1 MRAFGQAREL
11 GYDAG
16 EIAGYSLELRD
27 QQLSVEAQRYRA
39 ADALR
44 EPMLLRGLFRS
55 IGNYAA
61 KLKSLYELDQ
71 VVWKGQLFEQLMQE
85 IDDWRSEDERGRT
98 TSHSFAEF
106 NREMLALTEVMELLV

>member
-11 GYDAG
+11 GYDAA

-44 EPMLLRGLFRS
+44 EPMLPRGLFRS

-71 VVWKGQLFEQLMQE
+71 VVWNGQLFEQLMQE
-85 IDDWRSEDERGRT
+85 IDNWRSEDASTRT
-98 TSHSFAEF
+98 KNNSFADF
-106 NREMLALTEVMELLV
+106 NRELLALTEALGMYV